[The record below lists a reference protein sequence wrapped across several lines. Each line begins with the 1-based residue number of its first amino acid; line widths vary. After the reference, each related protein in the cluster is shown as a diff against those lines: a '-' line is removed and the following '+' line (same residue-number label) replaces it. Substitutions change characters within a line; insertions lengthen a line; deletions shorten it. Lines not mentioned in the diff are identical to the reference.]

1 MGAQLVGVDRF
12 ESTLGQAQ
20 VDLFDMKAAHEA
32 VGRIIVAAAAA
43 SAPRRTGRL
52 AGSGR
57 VRTRAARTVVEF
69 ATPYTAVIHWGWRAR
84 NIEPNEFASQAAQR
98 TEPQWRAVFE
108 NEIADI
114 VGTISG
120 A

>member
-1 MGAQLVGVDRF
+1 MGAQLLGVDRLVA
-12 ESTLGQAQ
+12 TIGDARTGLMDMADAHQA
-20 VDLFDMKAAHEA
+20 A
-32 VGRIIVAAAAA
+32 GRIITAAASA

-57 VRTRAARTVVEF
+57 VKTRPARTVVEF
-69 ATPYTAVIHWGWRAR
+69 AAPYAAVIHWGWRAR

-108 NEIADI
+108 NEVADL
-114 VGTISG
+114 VGTITG
-120 A
+120 V